1 MSDKRKEAKV
11 RERIDRKE
19 QNTLDVLC
27 IIGCAIALPAFRM
40 LYKGFVL
47 RPRKWQWIVL
57 GAIGILSTILSEAL
71 IVAVPEIALIL
82 IWSVTILL
90 TIFNIRI
97 NREYV
102 LKYNVMVDAGYF
114 EQQARRKEANQ
125 NRMNQTYEHQAQD
138 SMKNAMQMEKRIE
151 ASAQIKRPDHPQQI
165 RAKENSSAEKYIPAA
180 PSETPKPV
188 KAVSATEPAKI
199 VEPVKN
205 DPAHGKRKLDL

>member
-11 RERIDRKE
+11 REKLDRKE

-40 LYKGFVL
+40 LYKGLVL
-47 RPRKWQWIVL
+47 RPRKWPWIVL
-57 GAIGILSTILSEAL
+57 GAIGILSTILSVAL
-71 IVAVPEIALIL
+71 IVAGPEIALIL
-82 IWSVTILL
+82 IWGVTILL

-114 EQQARRKEANQ
+114 EQQVRRKEANQ
-125 NRMNQTYEHQAQD
+125 KRMDQTYEHQAQD
-138 SMKNAMQMEKRIE
+138 SMKNAMQTEKRVE
-151 ASAQIKRPDHPQQI
+151 ASTQIKRPDHPQQI
-165 RAKENSSAEKYIPAA
+165 KPKENSSSEKYIPAA
-180 PSETPKPV
+180 PPETSKSVKPA
-188 KAVSATEPAKI
+188 KAAEPAKI
-199 VEPVKN
+199 AEPSKN

>member
-1 MSDKRKEAKV
+1 VRQKFKARKKIHLI
-11 RERIDRKE
+11 R
-19 QNTLDVLC
+19 QNILDC
-27 IIGCAIALPAFRM
+27 ICLLGSPFGIPGIRT
-40 LYKGFVL
+40 LYKGLVL
-47 RPRKWQWIVL
+47 HPRKWIWICFGAAGILCMVL
-57 GAIGILSTILSEAL
+57 FHILATIELAAGSILLWATMILSTIYN
-71 IVAVPEIALIL
+71 
-82 IWSVTILL
+82 
-90 TIFNIRI
+90 FHI
-97 NREYV
+97 NREFV

-165 RAKENSSAEKYIPAA
+165 MAKENSSAEKYIPAA

-188 KAVSATEPAKI
+188 KAAKATEPAKI
-199 VEPVKN
+199 VEPIKN